1 MQRTRRAERGTN
13 HEVADARQGR
23 EQRRRGLPER
33 LPRRDRGARRAGAP
47 RRRGHDGAPGE
58 PARRGDGGGHR
69 RRHRGPRHRGLSHG
83 AAEAVT
89 REPGAWQAMIRR
101 HASSGRRL
109 RRVHVVR
116 EPVSDYVR
124 FEMAWAYP
132 VNVAA
137 GEQVRVIAVRGGE
150 WPAAV
155 PREDF
160 WLLDDTELWAMRYDD
175 TGRFLH
181 AEHLDDRGAVA
192 EHAAAA
198 RTAYAAAV

>member
-1 MQRTRRAERGTN
+1 VGRRITDLGDPSFRRAFTGL
-13 HEVADARQGR
+13 
-23 EQRRRGLPER
+23 RRGWFR
-33 LPRRDRGARRAGAP
+33 LETRQHYAEPGEAGAF
-47 RRRGHDGAPGE
+47 AAFLAGE
-58 PARRGDGGGHR
+58 P
-69 RRHRGPRHRGLSHG
+69 
-83 AAEAVT
+83 VT

-132 VNVAA
+132 VNIAA

-198 RTAYAAAV
+198 RTAYAAAVSLAEYLPVSGARLGRAGQVRS